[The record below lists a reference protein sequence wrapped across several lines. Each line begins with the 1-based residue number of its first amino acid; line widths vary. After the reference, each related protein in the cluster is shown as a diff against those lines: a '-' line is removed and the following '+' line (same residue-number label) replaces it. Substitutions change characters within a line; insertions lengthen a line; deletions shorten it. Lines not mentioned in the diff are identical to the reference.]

1 MKSESSQLRP
11 FASAGPAADAFQAF
25 FDMVDAPAALCDLSL
40 TILTA
45 NAAFEVL
52 AGRKGVLGLALGE
65 ALGADAVTRPDE
77 ERPVDLDVVLQSG
90 QPVTLTVS
98 RRGETIAVVARRLSP
113 MLDSLAAAGRALIEQ
128 ARVESQLLEIGRNV
142 AGSTGEE
149 ELVATVARGVKG
161 LFPGRTFVVRIV
173 DPRTCA
179 LTSLYAEGRL
189 RDGQR
194 DVFHLRRSMVEKT
207 HLETVHLPTDKVVV
221 TTQEL
226 PLVFAGSVRGI
237 AAPLVASGQLV
248 GAINVE
254 YPPGLTA
261 DVLADERV
269 LIQLANQVAV
279 AVRNA
284 KLIDELTFVRKYLE
298 ELIENGN
305 ALIVVT
311 NREGKVV
318 VFNRALT
325 QLTGWT
331 KAEVLGRDFSELVGP
346 KMKLNMVR
354 VFTDA
359 LVGQSQ
365 SAFETALVTKDGR
378 EARVTLASSAVVSQA
393 GDIEGVI
400 AIGQDLSRMRELE
413 KRVVQAE
420 KLASLGQLAASVVHE
435 INNPMTAVATYAD
448 ALLSRAS
455 TSLTADPNDVSKYRK
470 IVENTDRVLRFTRDL
485 VSYARP
491 AQDTP
496 EEVDVNQTVDRAIGF
511 CEHVL
516 QKHGVS
522 LERQFGEVPR
532 ILAVR
537 QNLVQV
543 FINLITNAC
552 HATPSGGRITV
563 GTRVQDSQLLVE
575 VRDTGAGMPA
585 DVASRVF
592 EPFFT
597 TKPDGKGTGLG
608 LSIVQGIVENHGGR
622 IVVESTPGQGSM
634 FSIALPM
641 ARAGSNDGA
650 SGT

>member
-1 MKSESSQLRP
+1 MKSERSQLRP
-11 FASAGPAADAFQAF
+11 FESSGPAADAFQAF

-40 TILTA
+40 TVLTA
-45 NAAFEVL
+45 NSPFEVL
-52 AGRKGVLGLALGE
+52 SGQKELVGRALADCLGTAPIAAPE
-65 ALGADAVTRPDE
+65 E
-77 ERPVDLDVVLQSG
+77 ERPLDLEVVLKSG
-90 QPVTLTVS
+90 QQVTLTVS
-98 RRGETIAVVARRLSP
+98 RRGQTVAVVARRLSP
-113 MLDSLAAAGRALIEQ
+113 MLDSLAAAGRALLEQ

-189 RDGQR
+189 RDGPR

-207 HLETVHLPTDKVVV
+207 HLETSHLPKDKVVV
-221 TTQEL
+221 STGEL
-226 PLVFAGSVRGI
+226 PLVFVGSVRGI

-261 DVLADERV
+261 DVVADERV

-298 ELIENGN
+298 ELIENAN

-311 NREGKVV
+311 NREGRVV

-331 KAEVLGRDFSELVGP
+331 KAEVLGRDLHELVAP
-346 KMKLNMVR
+346 ALRLSLMR
-354 VFTDA
+354 VFNDA
-359 LVGQSQ
+359 LVGQAQ
-365 SAFETALVTKDGR
+365 TAFETVLLTKDGR
-378 EARVTLASSAVVSQA
+378 EARVTLASSAAVSQS

-400 AIGQDLSRMRELE
+400 AIGQDLSRMRDLE

-496 EEVDVNQTVDRAIGF
+496 EEVDLNATIERAIGF
-511 CEHVL
+511 CDHVL
-516 QKHGVS
+516 HKHGVT
-522 LERQFGEVPR
+522 LERRFGEVPR
-532 ILAVR
+532 FLAVR

-543 FINLITNAC
+543 FVNLITNAC
-552 HATPSGGRITV
+552 HATPPGGRITV
-563 GTRVQDSQLLVE
+563 TTKTDDGQAVVE
-575 VRDTGAGMPA
+575 LRDTGSGIPD
-585 DVASRVF
+585 DVKQRIF

-622 IVVESTPGQGSM
+622 VTVESSHGEGSI
-634 FSIALPM
+634 FTITLPM
-641 ARAGSNDGA
+641 VRPA
-650 SGT
+650 